1 MCHSYVAIILFSAT
15 LTNIA
20 KYPDAM
26 LRPKRATIATK
37 KIFPIINFAH
47 QSLFSQNTS
56 SIKAIYPREDP
67 PLLEFSSKAEHGLDS
82 NAEEDHPDAGDS
94 ELGPGVQNPGVEQED
109 NAHVL
114 WVAAALK

>member
-1 MCHSYVAIILFSAT
+1 MFT
-15 LTNIA
+15 LIVV
-20 KYPDAM
+20 
-26 LRPKRATIATK
+26 
-37 KIFPIINFAH
+37 AH

-56 SIKAIYPREDP
+56 SIQSIYPREDP

-82 NAEEDHPDAGDS
+82 NAEEDHPDAGNS
-94 ELGPGVQNPGVEQED
+94 EFGPAVQDPGVEQED